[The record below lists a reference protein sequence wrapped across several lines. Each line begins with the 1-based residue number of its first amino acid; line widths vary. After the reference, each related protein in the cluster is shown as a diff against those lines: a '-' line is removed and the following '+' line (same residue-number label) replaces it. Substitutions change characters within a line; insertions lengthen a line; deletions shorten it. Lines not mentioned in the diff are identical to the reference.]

1 MEENKNFD
9 NETHCYFNEDT
20 QEWIPYY
27 QLESVFSTRAK
38 ERMLSGNPVLKSE
51 QGRAKEKQGQR
62 TDIIQISE
70 ESQIKE
76 QIFEQWGIMSNKE
89 IKAMN
94 EIEQP
99 TLF

>member
-1 MEENKNFD
+1 MEQNKNFD
-9 NETHCYFNEDT
+9 NETHSYFNEDT

-27 QLESVFSTRAK
+27 QLETYTKLPFRNA
-38 ERMLSGNPVLKSE
+38 
-51 QGRAKEKQGQR
+51 EKMKMDLDEWRKKDLEKYGK
-62 TDIIQISE
+62 
-70 ESQIKE
+70 SQIKE
-76 QIFEQWGIMSNKE
+76 QSFEQWGAMSNKE

>member
-1 MEENKNFD
+1 MEQNKNFD

-27 QLESVFSTRAK
+27 QLESY
-38 ERMLSGNPVLKSE
+38 
-51 QGRAKEKQGQR
+51 
-62 TDIIQISE
+62 
-70 ESQIKE
+70 QIKE
-76 QIFEQWGIMSNKE
+76 QTIEQWGTMSNKE

-94 EIEQP
+94 GIEQP